1 MSVYQCGGFVTGTS
15 GAACSS
21 SDRKRS
27 VSVSSLRCILSM
39 TFHCAAIW
47 PDSSS
52 IVRSCSAVRISNV
65 VNRSAA
71 MSSLFL
77 AVAAGSLLAGIPGA
91 LFAVPFVAVL
101 NVMVHYV
108 SSGAWRDTPPVP
120 VEAPPGAIWETVPRP
135 LRRP

>member
-1 MSVYQCGGFVTGTS
+1 MGEQL
-15 GAACSS
+15 
-21 SDRKRS
+21 RKR
-27 VSVSSLRCILSM
+27 RWQ
-39 TFHCAAIW
+39 AATAA
-47 PDSSS
+47 
-52 IVRSCSAVRISNV
+52 AVALALLAVAAGLAV
-65 VNRSAA
+65 V
-71 MSSLFL
+71 L

-120 VEAPPGAIWETVPRP
+120 VGAPPGAIWETVPRP